1 MNLLTWKDCCALM
14 TEWYLYHSVFSHTIL
29 NGIYTKPV
37 TCGKGFKVS
46 FAVTGHIWYLFM
58 SDLLSFF
65 QLQESGDYPLIMTG
79 PLYKKFRT
87 NFCDF
92 IAVLVRQCQYSI
104 LFDQYMMDNIISLL
118 TGLCDSQ
125 VRAFRHTST
134 LAGKNRSIYDG

>member
-1 MNLLTWKDCCALM
+1 M
-14 TEWYLYHSVFSHTIL
+14 
-29 NGIYTKPV
+29 
-37 TCGKGFKVS
+37 
-46 FAVTGHIWYLFM
+46 
-58 SDLLSFF
+58 
-65 QLQESGDYPLIMTG
+65 IMTG

-134 LAGKNRSIYDG
+134 LAGKKFKGNLKTQPLVAGVKISKNCQGSFGPLMSYFLGSSQSLKSLDFLISLMGLKSVKLSPQNLLGLPSVNFGGP